1 MAKYIAEIP
10 DTYVVEDGYVNIPF
24 SLGGSSD
31 YMVETN
37 IKVEPYDDPYDDKVK
52 IGDEMEIINH
62 PVVKVCVTSLYDD
75 GTFTGFAIK
84 DVPLCCKRGEA
95 YSKAKLERW
104 EKTGKHYPEI
114 AKLFGDLEKQ
124 DGEG

>member
-1 MAKYIAEIP
+1 MAKYIADIP
-10 DTYVVEDGYVNIPF
+10 DTYVVKDGYVSIPF
-24 SLGGSSD
+24 SLADSSD

-37 IKVEPYDDPYDDKVK
+37 IKVEPYEDEVK
-52 IGDEMEIINH
+52 IGDEMKIIKH

-95 YSKAKLERW
+95 YSKAKLEYW
-104 EKTGKHYPEI
+104 QKTGKHYPEI

-124 DGEG
+124 DEEG

>member
-1 MAKYIAEIP
+1 MAKYIADIP
-10 DTYVVEDGYVNIPF
+10 DTYIVNDGYVSIPF
-24 SLGGSSD
+24 SLADSSD

-37 IKVEPYDDPYDDKVK
+37 IKVKPYDDEVK

-124 DGEG
+124 DEEG

>member
-1 MAKYIAEIP
+1 MAKYIADIP
-10 DTYVVEDGYVNIPF
+10 DTYVVKDGYVNIPF
-24 SLGGSSD
+24 SLADSSD

-37 IKVEPYDDPYDDKVK
+37 IKVEPYSEEVKV
-52 IGDEMEIINH
+52 GDEMEIINH

-124 DGEG
+124 DEEG